1 MITLHAGFTNHSNSS
16 YMRIKFQRG
25 LAMVVAALMVS
36 GSAAADN
43 HVINVNAKKA
53 GAAIQP
59 TMYGIFFEDI
69 NFAADGGLYGELLK
83 NRSFE
88 FAPDHL
94 MGWEAFGKVEIKDD
108 GPFEKNPHYARLSSM
123 GHRDLWTGLQN
134 EGFFGIGLE
143 KDAEYRFSVW
153 ARVPDGKAQWLWIQ
167 FVDQNTMAEHQ
178 EFTNTELKVDSKEWK
193 KYTVTIK
200 SPRTIAKAQLRMFLC
215 NEKRR
220 SGSGVMDVEHISL
233 FPVDTYKGHENGMRK
248 DVAQALEDLHPGV
261 FRFPGGCIVEG
272 TTLDLRYKWKNT
284 VGPVENRPINKNRWE
299 NTFTYRYF
307 PDYFQ
312 SYGLGFFE
320 YFQLSEEIGAEPL
333 PVLSVGLSC
342 QFQNDRDS
350 QHAPCSKEGLQEF
363 IDDCIDLID
372 FANGDPA
379 TNEWAKLR
387 ADMGHPAPFNL
398 KFLGIGNEQW
408 EAPYFD
414 RLAIIAP
421 EVRKAHPEIKIIGT
435 SGPNAEDDHFF
446 NGWKAMR
453 QLKADLVDEHYYRN
467 IDWFKK
473 SMNRYDDRAF
483 YTKDGPRVF
492 AGEWACH
499 DSGKK
504 YNHAG
509 ASIYEAAFMTNI
521 ERNADLVHMA
531 TYAPLFSHV
540 EGWQWRPDLIWYDNL
555 HTARTA
561 SYYVQQMY
569 MLNRGTHVL
578 PTTVSI
584 NGGKACVNPVPEG
597 EDGVFASA
605 VIDKQKQEIIVKV
618 INTKGTAE
626 EAQINIAGLAKKQ
639 LAAISTAE
647 VTTLDCS
654 DYDAENMPGRAEVVC
669 PVVGSVSVSAGT
681 IVAHIPAKTFAMYR
695 VKL

>member
-1 MITLHAGFTNHSNSS
+1 MRTKHLFASLILATATLTAMADQVIT
-16 YMRIKFQRG
+16 
-25 LAMVVAALMVS
+25 
-36 GSAAADN
+36 
-43 HVINVNAKKA
+43 VNAKKV
-53 GAAIQP
+53 GAPIQP

-69 NFAADGGLYGELLK
+69 NYAADGGLYGELVM

-88 FAPDHL
+88 FPDAYA
-94 MGWEAFGKVEIKDD
+94 GWDISGKVTLMAD
-108 GPFEKNPHYARLSSM
+108 GPFERNPHYVRMAPS
-123 GHRDLWTGLQN
+123 GHRDKHTMIEN
-134 EGFFGIGLE
+134 HGFFGIGIKGGE
-143 KDAEYRFSVW
+143 EYRFSVW
-153 ARVPDGKAQWLWIQ
+153 ARVPDGKSSKLYIDL
-167 FVDQNTMAEHQ
+167 VDNATMEEDQ
-178 EFTNTELKVDSKEWK
+178 KVGSASVEVSGSEWK
-193 KYTVTIK
+193 KYTAVIK
-200 SPRTIAKAQLRMFLC
+200 SGKTIEKAHLRVWGD
-215 NEKRR
+215 RR
-220 SGSGVMDVEHISL
+220 VTTDVEHVSL
-233 FPVDTYKGHENGMRK
+233 FPVNTYKGHENGMRA
-248 DVAQALEDLHPGV
+248 DVAQALEDLKPGV

-272 TTLDLRYKWKNT
+272 TDLATRYQWKNS
-284 VGPVENRPINKNRWE
+284 VGPVENRPLNENRWHY
-299 NTFTYRYF
+299 TFTHRYF
-307 PDYFQ
+307 PNYFQ

-333 PVLSVGLSC
+333 PVLNVGMAC
-342 QFQNDRDS
+342 QFQNGDDA
-350 QHAPCSKEGLQEF
+350 HAPCTKEGLQAF

-379 TNEWAKLR
+379 TNKWAKLR

-453 QLKADLVDEHYYRN
+453 ELKADLVDEHYYRS
-467 IDWFKK
+467 IDWYQKN
-473 SMNRYDDRAF
+473 MNRYSDRTF

-499 DSGKK
+499 DKGKK

-540 EGWQWRPDLIWYDNL
+540 EGWQWRPDLIWFDNL

-561 SYYVQQMY
+561 SYYVQQLY
-569 MLNRGTHVL
+569 MLNRGTNVL
-578 PTTVSI
+578 PTTISI
-584 NGGKACVNPVPEG
+584 NGGAPAANPVPEG
-597 EDGVFASA
+597 EDGLFASA
-605 VIDKQKQEIIVKV
+605 VIDKQKNEIIVKV
-618 INTKGTAE
+618 INTKTTPETAKI
-626 EAQINIAGLAKKQ
+626 QLTGLSKKQ
-639 LAAISTAE
+639 MAAITAAE

-654 DYDAENMPGRAEVVC
+654 DYDAENMPSRPEVVC
-669 PVVGSVSVSAGT
+669 PSVGEIT
-681 IVAHIPAKTFAMYR
+681 VADGSIAAHVPGKTFQLFR
-695 VKL
+695 IRL

>member
-1 MITLHAGFTNHSNSS
+1 M
-16 YMRIKFQRG
+16 
-25 LAMVVAALMVS
+25 
-36 GSAAADN
+36 
-43 HVINVNAKKA
+43 
-53 GAAIQP
+53 
-59 TMYGIFFEDI
+59 
-69 NFAADGGLYGELLK
+69 
-83 NRSFE
+83 
-88 FAPDHL
+88 
-94 MGWEAFGKVEIKDD
+94 
-108 GPFEKNPHYARLSSM
+108 
-123 GHRDLWTGLQN
+123 
-134 EGFFGIGLE
+134 
-143 KDAEYRFSVW
+143 
-153 ARVPDGKAQWLWIQ
+153 
-167 FVDQNTMAEHQ
+167 
-178 EFTNTELKVDSKEWK
+178 
-193 KYTVTIK
+193 
-200 SPRTIAKAQLRMFLC
+200 
-215 NEKRR
+215 
-220 SGSGVMDVEHISL
+220 
-233 FPVDTYKGHENGMRK
+233 
-248 DVAQALEDLHPGV
+248 
-261 FRFPGGCIVEG
+261 
-272 TTLDLRYKWKNT
+272 
-284 VGPVENRPINKNRWE
+284 
-299 NTFTYRYF
+299 
-307 PDYFQ
+307 
-312 SYGLGFFE
+312 
-320 YFQLSEEIGAEPL
+320 
-333 PVLSVGLSC
+333 LSVGLSC